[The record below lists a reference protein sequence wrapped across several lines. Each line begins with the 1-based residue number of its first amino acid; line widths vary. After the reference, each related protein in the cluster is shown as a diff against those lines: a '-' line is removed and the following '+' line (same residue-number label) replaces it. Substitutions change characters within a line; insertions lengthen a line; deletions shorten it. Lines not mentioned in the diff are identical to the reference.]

1 MKRII
6 ALILCFAMLFCFAGC
21 GEDKKKDDKKN
32 DGGRILYNNVDFK
45 KYIELGDYKNITVDT
60 ASEDYKKVYDSLL
73 ESDVKNND
81 FYVKKTEGTIAKGD
95 NVNMDYSG
103 KKDGVA
109 FEGGTAKDQFLVIG
123 SGKFI
128 PGFEEGLIGAQIGS
142 TVDLNLTFPKDYK
155 TADLAGAAVV
165 FTVKINYVKT
175 DDPLPVDEYYKK
187 LGFSSADAYYA
198 DAKKSAIKDCILNT
212 VLSSVKVNDYPKA
225 DLDKLV
231 ELNIKQYDYMY
242 QMQYGMDLK
251 SVLSASGQTMDVFKK
266 NLSESYVKPMMKEQ
280 MAYYNILDNENLKVT
295 SADVDK
301 RIEEMI
307 EEYKNAGTNVT
318 REQVVTLL
326 GEYYFE
332 ALVISE
338 KVADYLSTKATIK

>member
-1 MKRII
+1 MR
-6 ALILCFAMLFCFAGC
+6 
-21 GEDKKKDDKKN
+21 
-32 DGGRILYNNVDFK
+32 
-45 KYIELGDYKNITVDT
+45 
-60 ASEDYKKVYDSLL
+60 
-73 ESDVKNND
+73 
-81 FYVKKTEGTIAKGD
+81 
-95 NVNMDYSG
+95 
-103 KKDGVA
+103 
-109 FEGGTAKDQFLVIG
+109 
-123 SGKFI
+123 
-128 PGFEEGLIGAQIGS
+128 
-142 TVDLNLTFPKDYK
+142 
-155 TADLAGAAVV
+155 LA
-165 FTVKINYVKT
+165 
-175 DDPLPVDEYYKK
+175 
-187 LGFSSADAYYA
+187 
-198 DAKKSAIKDCILNT
+198 
-212 VLSSVKVNDYPKA
+212 LSSVKVNDYPKA

-231 ELNIKQYDYMY
+231 ELNVEQNDYMCR
-242 QMQYGMDLK
+242 MQYGMDLK